1 MYVIVG
7 GSSFLGSYVIKN
19 ICDSSCEQIVA
30 SYHSAL
36 RPEFKNTNL
45 IWQNL
50 DINDTSSI
58 RKFVDIISEN
68 RRAHDVIKCVYLIGY
83 IRPDDCLKNPALA
96 VDVNIRG
103 LANFLHFSRENIDS
117 LIFTSTDFVVG
128 ESLNNYRYKE
138 TDSPSPINLFGVI
151 KRACE
156 SIILSH
162 GYNIV
167 RLPFMFGESL
177 IPGRT
182 HFIEHI
188 RSSIQNNEPFEV
200 LADYYENSLDYN
212 TTASCIYGL
221 LAKYGSHIP
230 HPIIHICADKPIS
243 KYEIALQYAQKNHL
257 SHESLRPL
265 ALRDAQFFLARRCTV
280 LMDNSLLKNLLN
292 KKEIKIH
299 L

>member
-19 ICDSSCEQIVA
+19 ICDNSCEQIIA
-30 SYHSAL
+30 SYYSAL
-36 RPEFKNTNL
+36 HPEFINSNL

-50 DINDTSSI
+50 DINDESSI
-58 RKFVDIISEN
+58 RRFVNIISEN
-68 RRAHDVIKCVYLIGY
+68 RRDHDVIKCVYLIGY
-83 IRPDDCLKNPALA
+83 IRPDDCLKNPAIA

-103 LANFLHFSRENIDS
+103 LANFLHFSKGNIDS
-117 LIFTSTDFVVG
+117 LLFTSTDFVVG

-156 SIILSH
+156 SIVLSH
-162 GYNIV
+162 GYNAV

-188 RSSIQNNEPFEV
+188 RSSLQNNEPFEV

-212 TTASCIYGL
+212 TTASCTYGL

-230 HPIIHICADKPIS
+230 YPIIHICADKPIS
-243 KYEIALQYAQKNHL
+243 KYGIALQYAQRNHL
-257 SHESLRPL
+257 SHDSLRPL

-280 LMDNSLLKNLLN
+280 LMDNSLLKDLLN